1 MKKITNPFLTGGYVS
16 PEYFCDRE
24 NESAALVRNI
34 TNGNNVVL
42 ISPRR
47 MGKTGL
53 IEHCFNFP
61 EISENNYTFFI
72 DIYST
77 SSLREFIFMLG
88 RQIFEVLKPKGR
100 TFIDNFF
107 QVISSLRPAFKLD
120 SNTGEPVFDIGLGE
134 IKELNFSLEEIF
146 KYLEQADKPCI
157 IAIDEFQQVA
167 NYPEKNVEALLR
179 THIQHAK
186 NSSFI
191 FAGSQRHLLE
201 NIFFSSSR
209 PFYQSVQ
216 ALHLEAISFESY
228 KDFVI
233 EKFTAANKKIAL
245 EFITIIYQT
254 LEGHTW
260 YLQNIMNEV
269 FGLLKPNEEVNMDIL
284 KQAFSNK
291 LINLQP
297 LFQTTLS
304 LLTERQKEL
313 LIAISKEGKAT
324 AVQSGA
330 FIQRHALHSSSSVQ
344 TSIKQLL
351 DKEIITVENKCYSV
365 YDRFFGLWLKT
376 QYGIGYRLENSLNS
390 RSVGSL

>member
-16 PEYFCDRE
+16 SEYFCDRE
-24 NESAALVRNI
+24 KESAALVRNI
-34 TNGNNVVL
+34 SNGNNVVL

-53 IEHCFNFP
+53 IEHCFHFQ
-61 EISENNYTFFI
+61 EIAENYHTFFI

-77 SSLREFIFMLG
+77 SSLREFIYLLG

-107 QVISSLRPAFKLD
+107 QIISSLRPAFKLD
-120 SNTGEPVFDIGLGE
+120 STTGEPVFDIGLGE

-146 KYLEQADKPCI
+146 NYLEQADMPCI
-157 IAIDEFQQVA
+157 IAIDEFQQIA

-228 KDFVI
+228 KNFVI
-233 EKFTAANKKIAL
+233 EKFNAADKKIDPEYIA
-245 EFITIIYQT
+245 IVYQA

-260 YLQNIMNEV
+260 YLQNIMNEI
-269 FGLLKPNEEVNMDIL
+269 FGLMKPDEEVNPDIL
-284 KQAFSNK
+284 KEAFSNK

-297 LFQTTLS
+297 LFHTTLN
-304 LLTERQKEL
+304 LLSERQKEI

-324 AVQSGA
+324 SVLSGE
-330 FIQRHALHSSSSVQ
+330 FIKKHALHSSSSVQ
-344 TSIKQLL
+344 TAIKQLL
-351 DKEIITVENKCYSV
+351 DKEIITIDNKAYYV

-376 QYGIGYRLENSLNS
+376 QYGTGYRLVNSL
-390 RSVGSL
+390 SLNGI

>member
-24 NESAALVRNI
+24 NESASLVKNI
-34 TNGNNVVL
+34 INGNNVVL

-53 IEHCFNFP
+53 IEHCFHFP
-61 EISENNYTFFI
+61 EISEYYYTFFI

-77 SSLREFIFMLG
+77 SSLREFIFLLG

-120 SNTGEPVFDIGLGE
+120 STTGEPVFDIGLGE

-228 KDFVI
+228 KNFVI
-233 EKFTAANKKIAL
+233 EKFNAADKTIAL
-245 EFITIIYQT
+245 EFISIVYET

-260 YLQNIMNEV
+260 YLQNIMNEI

-291 LINLQP
+291 IMNLQP

-304 LLTERQKEL
+304 LLTERQKEI

-324 AVQSGA
+324 EVLSGA
-330 FIQRHALHSSSSVQ
+330 FIQRHSLHSSSSVQ

-351 DKEIITVENKCYSV
+351 DKEIITIENKSYFV
-365 YDRFFGLWLKT
+365 YDRFFGLWLKI
-376 QYGIGYRLENSLNS
+376 QYGIGYRLENNLNAG
-390 RSVGSL
+390 SVMTK

>member
-1 MKKITNPFLTGGYVS
+1 MRKITNPFLTGGYVS

-24 NESAALVRNI
+24 SESQTIVRNI
-34 TNGNNVVL
+34 SNGNNLVL
-42 ISPRR
+42 ISIRR

-61 EISENNYTFFI
+61 EISENYYTFFI

-77 SSLREFIFMLG
+77 SSLREFVYLLG

-100 TFIDNFF
+100 AFIDNFF
-107 QVISSLRPAFKLD
+107 HVISSLRPAFKLD
-120 SNTGEPVFDIGLGE
+120 TMTGEPVFDIGLGE

-146 KYLEQADKPCI
+146 KYLEQADRPCI

-179 THIQHAK
+179 TYIQHSK
-186 NSSFI
+186 NTSFV

-216 ALHLEAISFESY
+216 ALHLKAISFDSY
-228 KDFVI
+228 HDFAV
-233 EKFTAANKKIAL
+233 KNFSDSNKIIASQY
-245 EFITIIYQT
+245 IKTIYEL

-260 YLQNIMNEV
+260 YLQNIMNEIY
-269 FGLLKPNEEVNMDIL
+269 GLIKPGEEVDLEIVQ
-284 KQAFSNK
+284 QAFSNK
-291 LINLQP
+291 LFNLQP
-297 LFQTTLS
+297 LFQTTLN
-304 LLTERQKEL
+304 LLTERQKDL

-324 AVQSGA
+324 SLMSGA
-330 FIQRHALHSSSSVQ
+330 FIKKHALHSTSSAQSAL
-344 TSIKQLL
+344 KQLL
-351 DKEIITVENKCYSV
+351 EKEIVTVEDKYFYV

-376 QYGIGYRLENSLNS
+376 QYGTGFRLEL
-390 RSVGSL
+390 LA

>member
-24 NESAALVRNI
+24 NESASLVRNI
-34 TNGNNVVL
+34 SNGNNVVL

-53 IEHCFNFP
+53 IEHCFHFP
-61 EISENNYTFFI
+61 EIAENNYTFFV

-77 SSLREFIFMLG
+77 GSLREFIYLLG

-120 SNTGEPVFDIGLGE
+120 STTGEPIFDIGLGE

-146 KYLEQADKPCI
+146 NYLEQADKPCI
-157 IAIDEFQQVA
+157 IAIDEFQQIA

-186 NSSFI
+186 NSTFI

-216 ALHLEAISFESY
+216 PLHLEAISFESY

-233 EKFTAANKKIAL
+233 EKFNAADKVIAL
-245 EFITIIYQT
+245 EFIEIVYQM
-254 LEGHTW
+254 LDGHTW
-260 YLQNIMNEV
+260 YLQNIMNEI

-324 AVQSGA
+324 AVLSGA
-330 FIQRHALHSSSSVQ
+330 FIKRHALHSSSSVQ
-344 TSIKQLL
+344 TSLKQLL
-351 DKEIITVENKCYSV
+351 DKEIITFENKSYSV

-376 QYGIGYRLENSLNS
+376 QYGIGYRL
-390 RSVGSL
+390 GK

>member
-1 MKKITNPFLTGGYVS
+1 MRNITNPFLTGGYVS

-24 NESAALVRNI
+24 SESQTIVRNI
-34 TNGNNVVL
+34 SNGNNLVL
-42 ISPRR
+42 ISVRR
-47 MGKTGL
+47 MGKKGL

-61 EISENNYTFFI
+61 EIYENYYTFFI

-77 SSLREFIFMLG
+77 SSLREFVYLLG

-100 TFIDNFF
+100 AFIDNFF
-107 QVISSLRPAFKLD
+107 HVISSLRPAFKLD
-120 SNTGEPVFDIGLGE
+120 TMTGEPVFDIGLGE

-146 KYLEQADKPCI
+146 KYLEQADRPCI

-179 THIQHAK
+179 TYIQHSK
-186 NSSFI
+186 NTSFV

-216 ALHLEAISFESY
+216 ALHLKAISFDSY
-228 KDFVI
+228 HDFAV
-233 EKFTAANKKIAL
+233 KNFSDSNKIIASQY
-245 EFITIIYQT
+245 IRTIYEL

-260 YLQNIMNEV
+260 YLQNIMNEIY
-269 FGLLKPNEEVNMDIL
+269 GLIKTGEEVDLEIVQ
-284 KQAFSNK
+284 QAFSNK
-291 LINLQP
+291 LFNLQP
-297 LFQTTLS
+297 LFQTTLN
-304 LLTERQKEL
+304 LLTERQKDL

-324 AVQSGA
+324 SLLSGA
-330 FIQRHALHSSSSVQ
+330 FIKKHALHSTSSAQSAL
-344 TSIKQLL
+344 KQLL
-351 DKEIITVENKCYSV
+351 EKEIVTVEDKYYYV

-376 QYGIGYRLENSLNS
+376 QYGTGFRLEL
-390 RSVGSL
+390 LA

>member
-1 MKKITNPFLTGGYVS
+1 MRQITNPFLTGGYIS

-24 NESAALVRNI
+24 NESSSLIRNI

-42 ISPRR
+42 ISQRR

-53 IEHCFNFP
+53 IEHCFQFP
-61 EISENNYTFFI
+61 VISENYYCFFI

-77 SSLREFIFMLG
+77 SSLREFIYLLG
-88 RQIFEVLKPKGR
+88 RQIFEVLKPKGK

-120 SNTGEPVFDIGLGE
+120 STTGEPVFDIGLGE

-179 THIQHAK
+179 THIQHTK
-186 NSSFI
+186 NTSFI

-216 ALHLEAISFESY
+216 ALHLQAIPFEAYHEFVTDKFNAVSKLFPTSYIS
-228 KDFVI
+228 V
-233 EKFTAANKKIAL
+233 
-245 EFITIIYQT
+245 IYQL

-260 YLQNIMNEV
+260 YIQNIMNEIY
-269 FGLLKPNEEVNMDIL
+269 GLINSDEEVDMEIVQ
-284 KQAFSNK
+284 QAFSNK
-291 LINLQP
+291 LFNLQP
-297 LFQTTLS
+297 LFQTTLN
-304 LLTERQKEL
+304 LLTERQKEVV
-313 LIAISKEGKAT
+313 IAISKEGKAT
-324 AVQSGA
+324 AVLSGE
-330 FIQRHALHSSSSVQ
+330 FIKRHALHSTSSVQ
-344 TSIKQLL
+344 TSLKQLL
-351 DKEIITVENKCYSV
+351 DKEIISFDNKSYFV
-365 YDRFFGLWLKT
+365 YDRFFGLWLKS
-376 QYGIGYRLENSLNS
+376 QYGTGYRLNTP
-390 RSVGSL
+390 V

>member
-1 MKKITNPFLTGGYVS
+1 MKTITNPFLTGGYIS
-16 PEYFCDRE
+16 SEYFCDRE
-24 NESAALVRNI
+24 KESAELIKNI
-34 TNGNNVVL
+34 INGNNVVL

-53 IEHCFNFP
+53 IEHCFHFP
-61 EISENNYTFFI
+61 EINDSYYTFFI

-77 SSLREFIFMLG
+77 SSLRELIYLLG
-88 RQIFEVLKPKGR
+88 RQIFETLKPKGR

-107 QVISSLRPAFKLD
+107 QIISSLRPAFKLD
-120 SNTGEPVFDIGLGE
+120 STTGEPVFDIGLGE

-146 KYLEQADKPCI
+146 NYLEQADKPCI
-157 IAIDEFQQVA
+157 VAIDEFQQVA

-179 THIQHAK
+179 TYIQHTK
-186 NSSFI
+186 NTTFI

-216 ALHLEAISFESY
+216 ALHLQAIPFESY
-228 KDFVI
+228 KNFVI
-233 EKFTAANKKIAL
+233 KKFKIADKNFA
-245 EFITIIYQT
+245 EEYVGVIYQI

-260 YLQNIMNEV
+260 YLQNIMNEI
-269 FGLLKPNEEVNMDIL
+269 FSLLKPNEEVDVEIV

-297 LFQTTLS
+297 LFQTTLN

-324 AVQSGA
+324 TVLSGA
-330 FIQRHALHSSSSVQ
+330 FIKRHALHSTSSVQ
-344 TSIKQLL
+344 TSTKQLL
-351 DKEIITVENKCYSV
+351 DKEIISFENKSYFV

-376 QYGIGYRLENSLNS
+376 QYGTGYRIELH
-390 RSVGSL
+390 

>member
-1 MKKITNPFLTGGYVS
+1 MRNITNPFLTGGYVS

-24 NESAALVRNI
+24 SESQTIVRNI
-34 TNGNNVVL
+34 SNGNNLVL
-42 ISPRR
+42 ISVRR
-47 MGKTGL
+47 MGKKGL

-61 EISENNYTFFI
+61 EIYENYYTFFI

-77 SSLREFIFMLG
+77 SSLREFVYLLG

-100 TFIDNFF
+100 AFIDNFF
-107 QVISSLRPAFKLD
+107 HVISSLRPAFKLD
-120 SNTGEPVFDIGLGE
+120 TMTGEPVFDIGLGE

-146 KYLEQADKPCI
+146 KYLEQADRPCI

-179 THIQHAK
+179 TYIQHSK
-186 NSSFI
+186 NTSFV

-216 ALHLEAISFESY
+216 ALHLKAISFDSY
-228 KDFVI
+228 HDFAV
-233 EKFTAANKKIAL
+233 KNFSDSNKIIAL
-245 EFITIIYQT
+245 QYIRTIYEL

-260 YLQNIMNEV
+260 YLQNIMNEIY
-269 FGLLKPNEEVNMDIL
+269 GLIKTGEEVDLEIVQ
-284 KQAFSNK
+284 QAFSNK
-291 LINLQP
+291 LFNLQP
-297 LFQTTLS
+297 LFQTTLN
-304 LLTERQKEL
+304 LLTERQKDL

-324 AVQSGA
+324 SLLSGA
-330 FIQRHALHSSSSVQ
+330 FIKKHALHSTSSAQSAL
-344 TSIKQLL
+344 KQLL
-351 DKEIITVENKCYSV
+351 EKEIVTVEDKYYYV

-376 QYGIGYRLENSLNS
+376 QYGTGFRLEL
-390 RSVGSL
+390 LA

>member
-1 MKKITNPFLTGGYVS
+1 MKTITNPFLTGGYVS
-16 PEYFCDRE
+16 SEYFCDRE
-24 NESAALVRNI
+24 TESATLIKNI
-34 TNGNNVVL
+34 INGNNVVL

-53 IEHCFNFP
+53 IEHCFHFS
-61 EISENNYTFFI
+61 EISDSYYTFFI

-77 SSLREFIFMLG
+77 SSLREFIYLLG
-88 RQIFEVLKPKGR
+88 RQIFETLKPKGR

-107 QVISSLRPAFKLD
+107 QIISSLRPAFKLD
-120 SNTGEPVFDIGLGE
+120 SATGEPVFDIGLGE

-157 IAIDEFQQVA
+157 VAIDEFQQVA

-179 THIQHAK
+179 TYIQHTK
-186 NSSFI
+186 NTTFI

-216 ALHLEAISFESY
+216 ALHLQAISFESY
-228 KDFVI
+228 KNFVL
-233 EKFTAANKKIAL
+233 EKFYAANKRIDEEYIAA
-245 EFITIIYQT
+245 IYHL

-260 YLQNIMNEV
+260 YLQNIMNEI
-269 FGLLKPNEEVNMDIL
+269 FSLLKSNEEVDSEIV

-297 LFQTTLS
+297 LFQTTLN
-304 LLTERQKEL
+304 LLSERQKEL
-313 LIAISKEGKAT
+313 LIAISKEEKAT
-324 AVQSGA
+324 AVLSGA
-330 FIQRHALHSSSSVQ
+330 FIKKHSLHSTSSVQ
-344 TSIKQLL
+344 TSLKQLL
-351 DKEIITVENKCYSV
+351 DKEIITFENKSYFV
-365 YDRFFGLWLKT
+365 YDRFFGLWIKT
-376 QYGIGYRLENSLNS
+376 QYGTGYRIALD
-390 RSVGSL
+390 

>member
-24 NESAALVRNI
+24 NESATLVRNI

-53 IEHCFNFP
+53 IEHCFHFP

-77 SSLREFIFMLG
+77 SSLREFIFLFG

-216 ALHLEAISFESY
+216 ALHLDAISFESY

-233 EKFTAANKKIAL
+233 EKFNAADKKIAL
-245 EFITIIYQT
+245 EYITIVYQT

-269 FGLLKPNEEVNMDIL
+269 FGLLKPNEEVNMEIL

-291 LINLQP
+291 IINLQP

-324 AVQSGA
+324 AVMSGD

-351 DKEIITVENKCYSV
+351 DKEIITVENKC
-365 YDRFFGLWLKT
+365 
-376 QYGIGYRLENSLNS
+376 
-390 RSVGSL
+390 

>member
-16 PEYFCDRE
+16 PEFFCDRE
-24 NESAALVRNI
+24 NESATLIRNVL
-34 TNGNNVVL
+34 NGNNIVL

-53 IEHCFNFP
+53 IEHCFSFP
-61 EISENNYTFFI
+61 EISDDYYTFFI

-77 SSLREFIFMLG
+77 SSLREFIFLLS

-100 TFIDNFF
+100 IFIDNFF

-120 SNTGEPVFDIGLGE
+120 SNTGEPIFDIGLGE
-134 IKELNFSLEEIF
+134 IKELNFSIEEIF
-146 KYLEQADKPCI
+146 KYLEQAEKPCI

-179 THIQHAK
+179 TYIQHSK
-186 NSSFI
+186 NTTFV

-216 ALHLEAISFESY
+216 ALHLEAIPFEAY
-228 KDFVI
+228 NNFVL
-233 EKFTAANKKIAL
+233 EKFNAANKCISTNYIAA
-245 EFITIIYQT
+245 IYQL

-260 YLQNIMNEV
+260 YLQNIMNEI
-269 FGLLKPNEEVNMDIL
+269 FGLIKPTEEVDMEIVQ
-284 KQAFSNK
+284 QAFSNK

-304 LLTERQKEL
+304 LISERQKEV
-313 LIAISKEGKAT
+313 LIAIAKEGKAT
-324 AVQSGA
+324 AVLSGV
-330 FIQRHALHSSSSVQ
+330 FIKRHALHSTSSAQ
-344 TSIKQLL
+344 TSLKQLL
-351 DKEIITVENKCYSV
+351 DKEIITVDNKCYSV
-365 YDRFFGLWLKT
+365 YDRFFGLWLKSQFGT
-376 QYGIGYRLENSLNS
+376 GFRIELPI
-390 RSVGSL
+390 

>member
-24 NESAALVRNI
+24 NESATLVRNI

-53 IEHCFNFP
+53 IEHCFHFP

-77 SSLREFIFMLG
+77 SSLREFIFLFG

-233 EKFTAANKKIAL
+233 EKFNAADKKIAL
-245 EFITIIYQT
+245 EYITIVYQT

-269 FGLLKPNEEVNMDIL
+269 FGLLKPNEEVNMEIL

-291 LINLQP
+291 IINLQP

-324 AVQSGA
+324 AVMSGD

-351 DKEIITVENKCYSV
+351 DKEIITVENKCYFV

-376 QYGIGYRLENSLNS
+376 QYGIGYRLENGLNTENRIS
-390 RSVGSL
+390 

>member
-1 MKKITNPFLTGGYVS
+1 MKIITNPFLTGGYVS
-16 PEYFCDRE
+16 SEYFCDRE
-24 NESAALVRNI
+24 TESATLIKNI
-34 TNGNNVVL
+34 INGNNVVL

-53 IEHCFNFP
+53 IEHCFHFS
-61 EISENNYTFFI
+61 EISDSYYTFFI

-77 SSLREFIFMLG
+77 SSLREFIYLLG
-88 RQIFEVLKPKGR
+88 RQIFETLKPKGR

-107 QVISSLRPAFKLD
+107 QIISSLRPAFKLD
-120 SNTGEPVFDIGLGE
+120 STTGEPIFDIGLGE

-146 KYLEQADKPCI
+146 RYLEQADKPCI
-157 IAIDEFQQVA
+157 VAIDEFQQVA

-179 THIQHAK
+179 TYIQHTK
-186 NSSFI
+186 NTTFI

-216 ALHLEAISFESY
+216 ALHLQAISFESY
-228 KDFVI
+228 KNFVL
-233 EKFTAANKKIAL
+233 EKFYIANKRIDEEYIAA
-245 EFITIIYQT
+245 IYHL

-260 YLQNIMNEV
+260 YLQNIMNEI
-269 FGLLKPNEEVNMDIL
+269 FSLLKSNEEVDSEIV

-297 LFQTTLS
+297 LFQTTLN
-304 LLTERQKEL
+304 LLSERQKEL

-324 AVQSGA
+324 AVLSGA
-330 FIQRHALHSSSSVQ
+330 FIKTHSLHSTSSVQ
-344 TSIKQLL
+344 TSLKQLL
-351 DKEIITVENKCYSV
+351 DKEIITFENKSYFV
-365 YDRFFGLWLKT
+365 YDRFFGLWIKT
-376 QYGIGYRLENSLNS
+376 QYGTGYRIALD
-390 RSVGSL
+390 